1 MQLDA
6 GHRKVIQLCLQNLL
20 KPKERI
26 EMRKLLI
33 NLILIIGLIAALAAC
48 GPKQPANHLD
58 AIKAAGVIKVG
69 TSADYPPFEYIDQA
83 GNMAGFDVELMQELA
98 KKLGVKVEWVD
109 MPFDSLI
116 AAVQEGKIDASIA
129 AFNYTEERDE
139 KIDFTVPYFTNE
151 DAFLVTESF
160 ADTITGPEDL
170 AKYTV
175 GVQSGTTQ
183 DDWITENL
191 VDTGKLPESNFF
203 RYDRADQAAL
213 DIKNGRIQV
222 WMADLF
228 PAQALADKLGGLKI
242 VYQGMISSG
251 PMNII
256 IPNGD
261 TALAEALNK
270 AIEQLQKDGFID
282 QLAVKHIGGQ

>member
-1 MQLDA
+1 M
-6 GHRKVIQLCLQNLL
+6 RKVLTT
-20 KPKERI
+20 
-26 EMRKLLI
+26 
-33 NLILIIGLIAALAAC
+33 LILVMGLITALTAC
-48 GPKQPANHLD
+48 GPKQPANHLE
-58 AIKAAGVIKVG
+58 AIKTAGVIKIG
-69 TSADYPPFEYIDQA
+69 TSADYPPFEYVDQA

-98 KKLGVKVEWVD
+98 KNLGVKVEWVD

-129 AFNYTEERDE
+129 AFNYSEERDE

-151 DAFLVTESF
+151 DAFVVAEGF
-160 ADTITGPEDL
+160 ADTITAPEDL

-183 DDWITENL
+183 DSWITENL
-191 VDTGKLPESNFF
+191 VETGKLSESKFF

-228 PAQALADKLGGLKI
+228 PAQALSDQLGGLKI
-242 VYQGMISSG
+242 AYQGMVSSG

-270 AIEQLQKDGFID
+270 LIEQLQKDGFVD